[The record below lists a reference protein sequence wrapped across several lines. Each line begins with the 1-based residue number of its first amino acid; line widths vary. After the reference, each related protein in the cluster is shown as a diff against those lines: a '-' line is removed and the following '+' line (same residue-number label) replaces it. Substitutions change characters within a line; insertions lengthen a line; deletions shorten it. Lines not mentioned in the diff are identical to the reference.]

1 MSETCQLGLLLVIQT
16 PEGAVKLAIRLEAMI
31 NTPSQ
36 EPAAPEHL
44 PRPRHATGGLAAKWK
59 ALLFMAGVL
68 LLFPLSLFPANW
80 LSARGLL
87 QGQAAWTAAM
97 NWGVFLAVLVPTTV
111 AAWCEGRPLASFG
124 LTWRLR
130 RGRLLAEGVAWGV
143 GAAGLLAGLL
153 YVTGI
158 VRGHG
163 LTLGARE
170 AIRSGATWALSLL
183 GFALFEQSLKRGYL
197 QSLLGRALGFWQA
210 AWLLSVL
217 FALERLLAYR
227 NPLAL
232 TAFLVAGLLACL
244 TLRRTGDL
252 WFAVG
257 LQTGLD
263 WSMAFL
269 FGMRGLPFTS
279 LGPGAL
285 LRVDMQGPVWL
296 SGGEDGFYASAFFLG
311 LLAILAW
318 GVQRR
323 FPPRR
328 RRASGQAAP
337 GVCPESGA

>member
-1 MSETCQLGLLLVIQT
+1 
-16 PEGAVKLAIRLEAMI
+16 MI
-31 NTPSQ
+31 DAPSQ
-36 EPAAPEHL
+36 EPAAPGHL
-44 PRPRHATGGLAAKWK
+44 PDPRDATGGLAAKWK
-59 ALLFMAGVL
+59 ALLFMVGVL
-68 LLFPLSLFPANW
+68 MLFPLSLFPANW

-111 AAWCEGRPLASFG
+111 AAWCEGRPVASFG
-124 LTWRLR
+124 LTWRSR

-153 YVTGI
+153 HVTGV
-158 VRGHG
+158 VRGYG
-163 LTLGARE
+163 VTPGGWD

-183 GFALFEQSLKRGYL
+183 GYALFEQSLKRGYL
-197 QSLLGRALGFWQA
+197 QSTLGRALGFWQA
-210 AWLLSVL
+210 AWLLSIL
-217 FALERLLAYR
+217 FALEKLLAYR

-232 TAFLVAGLLACL
+232 TAFLVTGLLACL

-269 FGMRGLPFTS
+269 FGMRGLPFTA
-279 LGPGAL
+279 LRPPGVL
-285 LRVDMQGPVWL
+285 MQVDMQGPVWL
-296 SGGEDGFYASAFFLG
+296 SGGEDGFYASAFFLP
-311 LLAILAW
+311 LVAILAW

-323 FPPRR
+323 FPS
-328 RRASGQAAP
+328 ASQR
-337 GVCPESGA
+337 E

>member
-1 MSETCQLGLLLVIQT
+1 M
-16 PEGAVKLAIRLEAMI
+16 
-31 NTPSQ
+31 
-36 EPAAPEHL
+36 
-44 PRPRHATGGLAAKWK
+44 AAKWK
-59 ALLFMAGVL
+59 ALLFMVGVL
-68 LLFPLSLFPANW
+68 LLFPLSLLPANW

-111 AAWCEGRPLASFG
+111 AAWYEGRPVASFG
-124 LTWRLR
+124 LAWRLR

-153 YVTGI
+153 HITGV

-163 LTLGARE
+163 ATPGAWD
-170 AIRSGATWALSLL
+170 AIRSGAIWALSLL
-183 GFALFEQSLKRGYL
+183 GYALFEQSLKRGYL
-197 QSLLGRALGFWQA
+197 QSTLGRAIGFWQA

-217 FALERLLAYR
+217 FALERLLVYR

-232 TAFLVAGLLACL
+232 TAFMATGLLACL

-269 FGMRGLPFTS
+269 FGMKGLPFTS
-279 LGPGAL
+279 LRPPGAL
-285 LRVDMQGPVWL
+285 MQVDMQGPGWL
-296 SGGEDGFYASAFFLG
+296 SGGEDGFYASVFFLG
-311 LLAILAW
+311 LLVILAW

-323 FPPRR
+323 FRFPQ
-328 RRASGQAAP
+328 ST
-337 GVCPESGA
+337 